1 MTVQLT
7 VDPLVA
13 EYTAGVFPCHIEHTG
28 PVDTA
33 LLARE
38 GEVVHFRGRK
48 LVGVLAGMGEHVG
61 YVVAK
66 DDSDPD
72 TTRYTSVAQFLSVC
86 VYGHDTAPE
95 PSQWLLVGEMLDVA
109 DAIHA

>member
-1 MTVQLT
+1 MAVKLA

-28 PVDTA
+28 PADMA

-48 LVGVLAGMGEHVG
+48 LVGELADVGGHVG
-61 YVVAK
+61 YVVVK

-72 TTRYTSVAQFLSVC
+72 TTQYAPVAQFLSLC
-86 VYGHDTAPE
+86 VYGHDVAPA